1 MAGSAV
7 ISGKNGNDIL
17 YQYTAATQAGLEF
30 PSDLPAYAVT
40 ADGNTYRWNGS
51 AWVATPGGGG
61 GGSVGATGA
70 TGATGAGATGASGAG
85 FTPAVLSL
93 SANSATPAVDTD
105 TYNAV
110 EITGQSATITGFTV
124 TGTPAKGDTL
134 EVSITGTAAV
144 AITWGSSFE
153 SSTQALP
160 STTVTTARLDVTF
173 LWNAATSKWRCLGV
187 A

>member
-17 YQYTAATQAGLEF
+17 YQYTAPTQAGLEF

-51 AWVATPGGGG
+51 AWVATPG
-61 GGSVGATGA
+61 SVGATGA
-70 TGATGAGATGASGAG
+70 TGASGAAGAGL
-85 FTPAVLSL
+85 TPAVLSL

-105 TYNAV
+105 TYNVV
-110 EITGQSATITGFTV
+110 EITGQSAAITGFTV

-134 EVSITGTAAV
+134 EVSITGTKAV

-173 LWNAATSKWRCLGV
+173 IWNAATSKWRCLGV